1 MPTILGV
8 FLLPLLLLCSGCGEK
23 DPKTL
28 RKWIDAMPYE
38 FPYLLTAPWQKLIY
52 SELGYPP
59 GVEEG
64 DFAKIKAPK
73 EYRGEQ

>member
-1 MPTILGV
+1 MYLKSRANIAEEFGV
-8 FLLPLLLLCSGCGEK
+8 CR
-23 DPKTL
+23 KTL
-28 RKWIDAMPYE
+28 RKWMDAMPYE
-38 FPYLLTAPWQKLIY
+38 FPYLLAAPWQKLIY

-59 GVEEG
+59 GVTAD